1 MYSLGVRLK
10 YQPVPDLI
18 QPYVQ
23 SASVQKY
30 VDQLRHGTV
39 VPEYLNPQKMPDL
52 GNTLNLLNALQIQE
66 YQMYRHANAAHAH
79 FPDVLMVRLSP
90 DY

>member
-1 MYSLGVRLK
+1 MVCHSMYSLGVRLK

-18 QPYVQ
+18 QQYVQ

-39 VPEYLNPQKMPDL
+39 VPEYLNPQKMPKV
-52 GNTLNLLNALQIQE
+52 G
-66 YQMYRHANAAHAH
+66 
-79 FPDVLMVRLSP
+79 
-90 DY
+90 